1 MFPSSFEYQRAGS
14 VAEAI
19 ALLVKHHDAKLIAG
33 GHSLLPAMKLRLA
46 QPSLLIDISHIKDL
60 QGIRDS
66 GGGTVAIFALTT
78 HTEVATSSLL
88 PKAMRDAASQIGDMQ
103 VRNRGTLGGSISHAD
118 PAADYPAVL
127 LALGAHLRAE
137 GPGGSRVIL
146 ADDFFTDLFT
156 TALKP
161 DEVLIGARFDAKP
174 AGRTGTAYMKHPHP
188 ASGFAVVGVAA
199 AVATDASGTIT
210 MARVAVTGACA
221 KAQHL
226 KATEAALAGKK
237 FDAAAIKSAAA
248 ADNHLSCLSDSY
260 ASADYRAHLSGV
272 LARRALESCL
282 ARLA

>member
-1 MFPSSFEYQRAGS
+1 MFPSSFEYQRADS
-14 VAEAI
+14 VAEAV
-19 ALLVKHHDAKLIAG
+19 ALLGKHKDAKLIAG

-46 QPSLLIDISHIKDL
+46 QPSMLIDISRIKDL
-60 QGIRDS
+60 QGIRESD
-66 GGGTVAIFALTT
+66 GTVAIFALTT
-78 HTEVATSSLL
+78 HNEVAASSLS

-161 DEVLIGARFDAKP
+161 NEVLIGARFGPRP
-174 AGRTGTAYMKHPHP
+174 AGRVGTAYAKHAHP
-188 ASGFAVVGVAA
+188 ASGFAVTGVSA
-199 AVATDASGTIT
+199 AVATDAGGKVT

-237 FDAAAIKSAAA
+237 FDSASIKAAAA